1 MAHTGLQERIQILLI
16 FRVENF
22 KWKFT
27 PYHHNLDKE
36 NLCRSGFYFPLIFYF
51 IRRCFPLV
59 IKDIWHIS
67 HVPTKLKLKIR
78 IQSIPSGTHRQKY
91 STHSLSLIKPSC
103 NYNITNGGISMARW
117 LFIFGICIAFDH
129 ELFRRAFLL
138 INLSLLKSEWLKGN
152 SWWQAPV
159 NCGGKNELVAW
170 VRLLTFHP
178 DDAFVISINWLSI
191 SCSKARDVFLSTCQ
205 NVRVEFA

>member
-1 MAHTGLQERIQILLI
+1 MAHTGLDERIQILLI

-27 PYHHNLDKE
+27 PYHRNLDKE

-78 IQSIPSGTHRQKY
+78 TQSIPSGTHRQKY

-138 INLSLLKSEWLKGN
+138 INLSLLKSEWLKAILDDRLQ
-152 SWWQAPV
+152 WIV
-159 NCGGKNELVAW
+159 VA
-170 VRLLTFHP
+170 RTNLLP
-178 DDAFVISINWLSI
+178 EFVYWHFIQMTLLSFLSI
-191 SCSKARDVFLSTCQ
+191 DLVLAVRKLGTCFL
-205 NVRVEFA
+205 APAKM